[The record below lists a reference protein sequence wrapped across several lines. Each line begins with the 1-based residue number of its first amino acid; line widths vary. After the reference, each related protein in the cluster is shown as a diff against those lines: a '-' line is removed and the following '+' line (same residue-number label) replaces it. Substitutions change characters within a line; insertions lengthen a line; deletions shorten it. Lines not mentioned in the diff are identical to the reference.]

1 MAFMGESEGNAADVS
16 FGLVNVIK
24 LFGIGVI
31 AAATMVVPG
40 VSGSMML
47 MILGYYNTILEC
59 INDTVSA
66 LADFNLSVL
75 MQNVLILAPF
85 EWESYLEFS

>member
-1 MAFMGESEGNAADVS
+1 
-16 FGLVNVIK
+16 
-24 LFGIGVI
+24 
-31 AAATMVVPG
+31 
-40 VSGSMML
+40 MML

-59 INDTVSA
+59 INDTVAA

-85 EWESYLEFS
+85 EWEL